1 MWIII
6 IYLLISLLVPRIIGL
21 LRFLISSKF
30 IRTDRFE
37 CGFDSFNVRVF
48 PVSLRFFIFCIIF
61 LILDLELIIISV
73 TPFVI
78 WSSGFI
84 LNIVIFLFLVT
95 VRIIIEWLFGSLSS
109 SKLGVKATYNFIL
122 R

>member
-1 MWIII
+1 MWVLF
-6 IYLLISLLVPRIIGL
+6 IYLLISIIIPILITLGSLLV
-21 LRFLISSKF
+21 SSKF
-30 IRTDRFE
+30 IRADRFE

-73 TPFVI
+73 TPMVI

-84 LNIVIFLFLVT
+84 VNIVVFLFLVT
-95 VRIIIEWLFGSLSS
+95 FSIIIEWLYGR
-109 SKLGVKATYNFIL
+109 L
-122 R
+122 RWVE

>member
-6 IYLLISLLVPRIIGL
+6 LYVFIAVLIPLIMGAGRVLVR
-21 LRFLISSKF
+21 SKF
-30 IRTDRFE
+30 IRRDTFE

-73 TPFVI
+73 TPLVI
-78 WSSGFI
+78 WSRGFI
-84 LNIVIFLFLVT
+84 VNIVIFLSLVT
-95 VRIIIEWLFGSLSS
+95 LRLILEWWFGRLSW
-109 SKLGVKATYNFIL
+109 VE
-122 R
+122 

>member
-1 MWIII
+1 MWIIA
-6 IYLLISLLVPRIIGL
+6 IYLLISLLVPAIIGIG
-21 LRFLISSKF
+21 RILISSKF
-30 IRTDRFE
+30 MNTEGFE

-84 LNIVIFLFLVT
+84 VNIVIFLFLVT
-95 VRIIIEWLFGSLSS
+95 LRIIIEWLFGR
-109 SKLGVKATYNFIL
+109 L
-122 R
+122 RWVE

>member
-1 MWIII
+1 MWIIF
-6 IYLLISLLVPRIIGL
+6 IYLIISIVVPLIIGL
-21 LRFLISSKF
+21 IRLLVSSKF
-30 IRTDRFE
+30 IRIDSFE

-73 TPFVI
+73 TPIVI
-78 WSSGFI
+78 WSRGFI

-95 VRIIIEWLFGSLSS
+95 LSIIIEWLFGR
-109 SKLGVKATYNFIL
+109 L
-122 R
+122 RWVE